1 MRFLLFFF
9 ILTSSVFAFDPSIS
23 TFKERKQT
31 QRIDRYDFSGVFSNL
46 ENIDIDARRKK
57 RVEFDLTGE
66 YPLLETLNY
75 EGGFGHLDAKL
86 TGAFPILQVV
96 NFLCTNC
103 AMEFDLGGKWE
114 QSCEINI
121 RGLKEDVVITLPSD
135 VGLVIHTKTST
146 RGKVIASDQLKK
158 KGWIGFWNKTFIH
171 NPEAEVV
178 LTLNVETSNGRI
190 FFN

>member
-1 MRFLLFFF
+1 M
-9 ILTSSVFAFDPSIS
+9 FAFDPSIS